1 VENPET
7 VSPGAPPIRSRL
19 REKTPEILIE
29 AGSVVLAL
37 LLAFGANAWHQHREE
52 VALAARAHSG
62 IVNELQ
68 SNREQLDATRGS
80 VGKAIGRLHAAIAKL
95 DAGNDL
101 DQSPIAIISP
111 LSPLLPSSAAWGTA
125 QATGTVGDFDY
136 SWTLKVA
143 KTYEL
148 QSLFLSA
155 QQRVIYPPTPVA
167 VPGMEQRDSP
177 AQRMYYRLQLQQELL
192 NMQVLSNFG
201 SVLANSYSELL
212 DPQGAEKAVGKS

>member
-1 VENPET
+1 VETPDAAT
-7 VSPGAPPIRSRL
+7 PDIAPIRSRL

-52 VALAARAHSG
+52 TALAARAHQG
-62 IVNELQ
+62 IFTELK
-68 SNREQLDATRGS
+68 SNREQLDATRES
-80 VGKAIGRLHAAIAKL
+80 VDKAIARLRAAITRV
-95 DAGNDL
+95 DAGNEL

-136 SWTLKVA
+136 AWTLQVA

-148 QSLFLSA
+148 QALFLSA

-167 VPGMEQRDSP
+167 VPGMEKAGSP
-177 AQRMYYRLQLQQELL
+177 ARRMYYALQLQQELL
-192 NMQVLSNFG
+192 NLQVLSNFG
-201 SVLANSYSELL
+201 GVLAHSYGELL
-212 DPQGAEKAVGKS
+212 DAPAANASAGKP